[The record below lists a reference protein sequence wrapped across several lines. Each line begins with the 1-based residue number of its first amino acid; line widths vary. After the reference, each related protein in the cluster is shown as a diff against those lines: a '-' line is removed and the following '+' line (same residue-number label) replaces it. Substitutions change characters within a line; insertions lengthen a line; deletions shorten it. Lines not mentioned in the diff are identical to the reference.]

1 MAIFPVPRW
10 IDTYSYEVSPR
21 SFGSARA
28 GGRKHAGCDLYAP
41 LGSEIKA
48 VAAGKVTRVA
58 TFYWGTFAIEVEHP
72 GIGVIRYGE
81 VTVAPGIAGN
91 MLVAEGQT
99 IAFIAQLVNPNPSGT
114 NPHPM
119 LHFEMYSGS
128 GSGLLTT
135 AAVPYKRRS
144 DLVNPTDFLN
154 SVIGACTP

>member
-21 SFGSARA
+21 SFGSNRA
-28 GGRKHAGCDLYAP
+28 GGRKHAGCDIYAP

-48 VAAGKVTRVA
+48 VA
-58 TFYWGTFAIEVEHP
+58 
-72 GIGVIRYGE
+72 
-81 VTVAPGIAGN
+81 PGIAGN
-91 MLVAEGQT
+91 MMVTQGQT
-99 IAFIAQLVNPNPSGT
+99 IGLIAQLINPNPSGT

-119 LHFEMYSGS
+119 LHFELYSGS
-128 GSGLLTT
+128 GNGPLTT

-154 SVIGACTP
+154 SAIGACSI